1 MYKLCIDFFL
11 NRISRMNAG
20 EYILNHQEV
29 SNILSSCTE
38 ELQNIKSIIDGLG
51 EAAKPIPYLKKYAV
65 VRASGAIE
73 ISFKQIVADKIDENS
88 HERVKFFIK
97 RKIRDSSSNPK
108 LGNIQNLLSEFDTDW
123 RRRFDEQI
131 SLENKQIIEEA
142 LKELVNARN
151 CFAHGGESTILEID
165 KTISCFENGIKAI
178 KILDTIVHQ
187 IEEGVLK

>member
-1 MYKLCIDFFL
+1 
-11 NRISRMNAG
+11 MNAG